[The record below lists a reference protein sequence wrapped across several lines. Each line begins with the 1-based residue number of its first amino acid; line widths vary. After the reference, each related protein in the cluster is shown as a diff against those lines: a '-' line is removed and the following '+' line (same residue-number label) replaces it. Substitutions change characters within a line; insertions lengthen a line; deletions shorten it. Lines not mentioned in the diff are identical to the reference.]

1 MERCR
6 ECWQH
11 RQVCSRA
18 SRFAT
23 NDFPFI
29 SAAWLLVLIVL
40 EFVRKQAKTRRA
52 LLASEQVAAKADT
65 SAIAA
70 EQRAVAAEEKLA
82 RTEVQLTTLRKEA
95 ENSQRVRNTEGRAY
109 LALKART
116 LCRSLTRREQRV
128 QQLSGALHSMR
139 RNAATAARQQVQ
151 VAVHEQAARGEP
163 SGQAA
168 RQAAE
173 TIRMGLVVK
182 LWSACSVI
190 QRLIEAAPCPLF
202 LFWLEPTYT
211 WTGFCCAN
219 IVPSSGHRAKTR

>member
-1 MERCR
+1 M
-6 ECWQH
+6 
-11 RQVCSRA
+11 
-18 SRFAT
+18 
-23 NDFPFI
+23 
-29 SAAWLLVLIVL
+29 
-40 EFVRKQAKTRRA
+40 
-52 LLASEQVAAKADT
+52 
-65 SAIAA
+65 
-70 EQRAVAAEEKLA
+70 
-82 RTEVQLTTLRKEA
+82 
-95 ENSQRVRNTEGRAY
+95 
-109 LALKART
+109 
-116 LCRSLTRREQRV
+116 

-219 IVPSSGHRAKTR
+219 IFPSSGHRAKTR